1 MFKSCSLLFYKT
13 PNTIVLQATKPGGRF
28 VIVGHGPSKVEFP
41 VVNLVA
47 KEIEIVGSFRY
58 INTYVSSCSCI

>member
-1 MFKSCSLLFYKT
+1 MF
-13 PNTIVLQATKPGGRF
+13 QATKPGGVF
-28 VIVGHGPSKVEFP
+28 VIVGHGPTKVNFP

-58 INTYVSSCSCI
+58 INTYVLRPS